1 MGKQLKSTLNNC
13 NSRIITIDILRGLAT
28 IAVILGHAVQRGMIT
43 GYSDTLIWKVIYA
56 WHMPMFFFLAGITL
70 YLGIPSKEKITL
82 GLIWIKFKR
91 LIIPTFVWNIIIY
104 LMKDLWFV
112 GIQPFI
118 TFPDNLVDYLV
129 KLVYLPTYVIWF
141 LYVLFVYT
149 MIVFLVKKF
158 IKERYQILFI
168 LLLFPI
174 LYIFRTGIFGLSY
187 IGNYYIYF
195 TAGYLFS
202 NYNLLK
208 KYNLLA
214 KISVGFVICV
224 FFMVCIPNFMN
235 INIIIKVAGL
245 LKTIFIALAIILIMW
260 ICVEK
265 TINAVP
271 KVIKGTLMFFGKNSL
286 QFYLCQGVCLNIG
299 IGSGG
304 VRIISIFI
312 ITTVIACFL
321 VLLTLKFKF
330 TRAVLYG
337 SF

>member
-1 MGKQLKSTLNNC
+1 
-13 NSRIITIDILRGLAT
+13 
-28 IAVILGHAVQRGMIT
+28 
-43 GYSDTLIWKVIYA
+43 
-56 WHMPMFFFLAGITL
+56 MPLFFFLAGITL

-112 GIQPFI
+112 GVQPFI
-118 TFPDNLVDYLV
+118 TFPDNLAYYLV
-129 KLVYLPTYVIWF
+129 KLVFLPTYVIWF

-149 MIVFLVKKF
+149 MIVFFVKKI

-174 LYIFRTGIFGLSY
+174 LYIFRTSLFGLSY

-195 TAGYLFS
+195 AAGYLFS

-208 KYNLLA
+208 KYSLLA

-224 FFMVCIPNFMN
+224 FFMACIPNFMN
-235 INIIIKVAGL
+235 INIIVKVAGL
-245 LKTIFIALAIILIMW
+245 LKTIFLALAIILIMW

-265 TINAVP
+265 TINVVP
-271 KVIKGTLMFFGKNSL
+271 KLIKETLMFSEKIHYS
-286 QFYLCQGVCLNIG
+286 
-299 IGSGG
+299 
-304 VRIISIFI
+304 FI
-312 ITTVIACFL
+312 YVNAY
-321 VLLTLKFKF
+321 V
-330 TRAVLYG
+330 
-337 SF
+337 

>member
-1 MGKQLKSTLNNC
+1 
-13 NSRIITIDILRGLAT
+13 
-28 IAVILGHAVQRGMIT
+28 MIT

-104 LMKDLWFV
+104 LMKDFWFV

-118 TFPDNLVDYLV
+118 TFPDNLAYCLM
-129 KLVYLPTYVIWF
+129 KLVFLPTYVIWF

-149 MIVFLVKKF
+149 MIVFFVKKF

-174 LYIFRTGIFGLSY
+174 LYIFRTSLFGLSY

-195 TAGYLFS
+195 AVGYLFS
-202 NYNLLK
+202 KYNLLK
-208 KYNLLA
+208 KYSLLT
-214 KISVGFVICV
+214 KISFVFLICV
-224 FFMVCIPNFMN
+224 FFTACISYIMN
-235 INIIIKVAGL
+235 VDIIIKVAGL
-245 LKTIFIALAIILIMW
+245 LKTIFLAFAIILIMW

-265 TINAVP
+265 IINAVP
-271 KVIKGTLMFFGKNSL
+271 KVIKETLIFFGKKFVTILFMPMYMFKHWNWRGYGKNNKY
-286 QFYLCQGVCLNIG
+286 FYYYHSNNKLFSINNFKIQIYKSSIIWLFLKYLGLR
-299 IGSGG
+299 GG
-304 VRIISIFI
+304 LI
-312 ITTVIACFL
+312 
-321 VLLTLKFKF
+321 K
-330 TRAVLYG
+330 
-337 SF
+337 